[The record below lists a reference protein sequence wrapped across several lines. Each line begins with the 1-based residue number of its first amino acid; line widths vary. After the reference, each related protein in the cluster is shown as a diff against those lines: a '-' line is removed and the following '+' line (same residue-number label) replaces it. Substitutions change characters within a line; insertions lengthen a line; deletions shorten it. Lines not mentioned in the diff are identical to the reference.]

1 MAYRT
6 LLYDGMSRWFDR
18 GDKTGTVRFKP
29 ELFFVFF
36 KHKYIQIV
44 SASTVS

>member
-29 ELFFVFF
+29 ELFSVFF
-36 KHKYIQIV
+36 KHKYTLLVQV
-44 SASTVS
+44 MLV